1 MSITLATTATQFL
14 QRQGLAKSTL
24 RSYEQILLPL
34 LKKYGHWPVELLDS
48 QILSEYLLE
57 LTHLSYT
64 THNHHQTVINALL
77 NFAVNSNYIKT
88 NPIRQLPKR
97 KPERNRDE
105 HNTDQTIHYL
115 TTDQLSLLYKVIKI
129 NYRLYTI
136 VKLLHST
143 GARIDE
149 LLAMDLEQIDQKN
162 YKFQVIGK
170 GNLKRWCYYNKE
182 AAIVLEEY
190 LEYYR
195 HQPHSALFTAQ
206 QPFSKEI
213 TRVSYRTVNKDWK
226 KLTQNHPLL
235 EGVRLHDL
243 RHTFATER
251 VGLIGIEELRALM
264 GHKSITTTLRYQK
277 VTSQKAEIAAQKAF
291 QLLEKIPPKK

>member
-34 LKKYGHWPVELLDS
+34 LKKYGHWPIELLDG
-48 QILSEYLLE
+48 QTLSNYLLE

-97 KPERNRDE
+97 KPERNKDE

-115 TTDQLSLLYKVIKI
+115 TPDQLLNLYKVIII

-136 VKLLHST
+136 VKLLHAT

-149 LLAMDLEQIDQKN
+149 LLAIDLEQIDQKN

-170 GNLKRWCYYNKE
+170 GNLIRWCYYNKDTQV
-182 AAIVLEEY
+182 VLEKY

-195 HQPHSALFTAQ
+195 HQPHPALFTAQ
-206 QPFSKEI
+206 QPFSCI
-213 TRVSYRTVNKDWK
+213 NNSCQLSY
-226 KLTQNHPLL
+226 
-235 EGVRLHDL
+235 
-243 RHTFATER
+243 
-251 VGLIGIEELRALM
+251 
-264 GHKSITTTLRYQK
+264 
-277 VTSQKAEIAAQKAF
+277 SQ
-291 QLLEKIPPKK
+291 